1 MPDLQPSPQEFQQM
15 MDRLSE
21 FGAEV
26 LASDGRASD
35 LENID
40 LAAAAAF
47 EAEPVPADLEELL
60 ATLTAAAAKGM
71 NHLHPGFLAYIPIAG
86 TPISAAADYLAAL
99 LNRYVGVQWA
109 SPVMAQIEWSA
120 LRWMADLFGY
130 PKGARGVFTSG
141 GSIANFTA
149 LVTARHAKLGNNYE
163 QGCVYVTDQSHHSIE
178 RSARMAG
185 LAPDCLRVVPTTEE
199 LRMDVSALAA
209 MIDEDSASGN
219 RPFLV
224 VANAGTTNT
233 GTVDPIRSIVDT
245 SHDRGLWV
253 HVDGAYGGAFMLTD
267 HGRSLFGGIDQ
278 ADSITIDPHKGLFF
292 AMGMGC
298 VLVKDGS
305 AMRAAHLG
313 TADYLLEATPD
324 GDLPNFSDYS
334 IELTRPFRGLR
345 LWMAV
350 KLYGWEP
357 FRVALDR
364 NRSLAV
370 GLFEALRANDR
381 IETPWAPDLSTV
393 AFRISEPA
401 EDEQNTELVNEIN
414 SGGKVLL
421 STTKVGGQTFLRAC
435 FLSHRSDETTLR
447 TTISEVERAL
457 PVIGKKTG

>member
-1 MPDLQPSPQEFQQM
+1 MSDLQPSPQEFKQM

-40 LAAAAAF
+40 VAVAAAF
-47 EAEPVPADLEELL
+47 EAEPIPADLEDLL
-60 ATLTAAAAKGM
+60 TTLTIAAAKGM

-130 PKGARGVFTSG
+130 PKDARGVFTSG

-149 LVTARHAKLGNNYE
+149 LVTARHAKLGNSHE
-163 QGCVYVTDQSHHSIE
+163 QGRVYVTDQSHHSIE

-185 LAPDCLRVVPTTEE
+185 LAPDCIRVVPTTEA
-199 LRMDVSALAA
+199 LRMAVPALAA
-209 MIDEDSASGN
+209 MIDEDSAAGK

-224 VANAGTTNT
+224 IANAGTTNT
-233 GTVDPIRSIVDT
+233 GAVDPIQSIVDF
-245 SHDRGLWV
+245 SHPRGLWV
-253 HVDGAYGGAFMLTD
+253 HVDGAYGGAFILTE
-267 HGRSLFGGIDQ
+267 HGRNLFEGIDQ

-292 AMGMGC
+292 SMGMGC
-298 VLVKDGS
+298 VLVRDGS

-313 TADYLLEATPD
+313 TADYLLESTAD

-364 NRSLAV
+364 NRSLAL
-370 GLFEALRANDR
+370 GLFEALRA
-381 IETPWAPDLSTV
+381 IEGLETPWVPDLSTV
-393 AFRISEPA
+393 AFRIGEPA
-401 EDEQNTELVNEIN
+401 QDGQNLNLVNEIN
-414 SGGKVLL
+414 SGGKVL
-421 STTKVGGQTFLRAC
+421 
-435 FLSHRSDETTLR
+435 
-447 TTISEVERAL
+447 
-457 PVIGKKTG
+457 